1 MTPITDNDTFRFNCT
16 PDVPCFNEC
25 CRNLNQFLFPYDV
38 VRLRNHFRVS
48 SGCFLEQYTSCHTG
62 PETGLPVV
70 TLRPKEDTAQTCPF
84 VSEAGCRVYADRP
97 ASCRI
102 YPLARAVA
110 RNRQTGQ
117 MREHFALLK
126 EPHCRG
132 HEEPQEQTAT
142 RWMATQ
148 DLAAY
153 NRANDP
159 MMALISLKNQHH
171 PEPLDLVTTRMVYT
185 ACYDLDTFRD
195 RILNGGWGDG
205 PKPNGETRARLAT
218 DDLFLLNF
226 GLDWAKKLISDE

>member
-1 MTPITDNDTFRFNCT
+1 MTPITEKDTFRFNCT
-16 PDVPCFNEC
+16 PDVACFNEC

-48 SGCFLEQYTSCHTG
+48 SRRFLERYTSCHTG

-70 TLRPKEDTAQTCPF
+70 TLRPNEDAAQTCPF

-102 YPLARAVA
+102 YPLARAIV

-132 HEEPQEQTAT
+132 HEEPQEQTAAQ
-142 RWMATQ
+142 WMTAQ
-148 DLAAY
+148 DLAVY
-153 NRANDP
+153 NRTNDQ
-159 MMALISLKNQHH
+159 MMALISLKNRLH

-185 ACYDLDTFRD
+185 ACYDHDTFRD
-195 RILNGGWGDG
+195 RILNDGWGDG
-205 PKPNGETRARLAT
+205 PKPDAETRTRLAT
-218 DDLFLLNF
+218 DDLFLLDF
-226 GLDWAKKLISDE
+226 GLDWAKKLITDE